1 MALLRFGTSRKDI
14 HRVDGNSHFSTEK
27 TLWRTG
33 YLYGRYSANG
43 SRKGGTYICTR
54 YSDIYLLQNLRFL
67 INRKKSVIESC
78 QNIKLLGMEINSIE
92 MTLTLPQN
100 RKGKIV
106 QQCQDLP
113 GRSPASIRELSQK
126 LVALHT
132 AIAVNNGF
140 DYFLKRWGAFCQ
152 AHRTRGS

>member
-1 MALLRFGTSRKDI
+1 
-14 HRVDGNSHFSTEK
+14 
-27 TLWRTG
+27 
-33 YLYGRYSANG
+33 
-43 SRKGGTYICTR
+43 
-54 YSDIYLLQNLRFL
+54 
-67 INRKKSVIESC
+67 
-78 QNIKLLGMEINSIE
+78 
-92 MTLTLPQN
+92 MTLILPQN

-152 AHRTRGS
+152 AHRTRGSQTLLESKMSDVFGLIEGSKICNLDDYSNASTSSIHTSSIRQCSCPFIFSKDGRRVYPQQSSLRYKQRDLELIAGQRNHN